1 MPKSK
6 TTAIEIGFDDNL
18 QHEGDRCERAI
29 LNRLYA
35 APARIED
42 IDALGFPKPLTNRIL
57 NALLHQD
64 RVVCHGF
71 TYFYHHL
78 RSLKDPSPSERRG
91 SNEL

>member
-1 MPKSK
+1 MSK
-6 TTAIEIGFDDNL
+6 LQTDAIEIGFDEKL
-18 QHEGDRCERAI
+18 QRENNRCERAI
-29 LNRLYA
+29 LNKLYA

-42 IDALGFPKPLTNRIL
+42 LDTLGFSKPLTNRTL

-78 RSLKDPSPSERRG
+78 RFLKDLSPTEKIQ
-91 SNEL
+91 

>member
-6 TTAIEIGFDDNL
+6 TDAIEIGF
-18 QHEGDRCERAI
+18 QEKPQREGDRCERAI

-42 IDALGFPKPLTNRIL
+42 LDTLGFSKPLTNRAL
-57 NALLHQD
+57 NTLLHQD

-78 RSLKDPSPSERRG
+78 RFLKEKSPTEKIQ
-91 SNEL
+91 

>member
-1 MPKSK
+1 MPKSG
-6 TTAIEIGFDDNL
+6 TDAIEIGFDEKL
-18 QHEGDRCERAI
+18 QREGDRCERAI

-42 IDALGFPKPLTNRIL
+42 LDTLGFSKPLTNRIL

-64 RVVCHGF
+64 RIVCHGF

-78 RSLKDPSPSERRG
+78 RSLKDLSPTEKI
-91 SNEL
+91 E

>member
-6 TTAIEIGFDDNL
+6 TASITIEFDEKL
-18 QHEGDRCERAI
+18 QHERDRCERAI

-42 IDALGFPKPLTNRIL
+42 LDTLGFPKPLTNRIL
-57 NALLHQD
+57 SALLYQD

-78 RSLKDPSPSERRG
+78 RSLKDLSPTERRE